1 MEKNNKVKK
10 EENKEKLTVEVSKT
24 PKKIEKV
31 VEQTAKK
38 ITEKVK
44 VKPQKTTKEKDSL
57 GTRSP
62 VKYPKKTTKLLIEE
76 NAFLQ
81 ALRSAG
87 GSANITPLYN
97 SFNKKPFPNHVP
109 SNLKT
114 ALRACGKKLAK
125 EKKVKAV
132 HLQGSRAFTFQLNNF
147 NNFKK

>member
-10 EENKEKLTVEVSKT
+10 EKNKEKLTVEVSKT

-31 VEQTAKK
+31 VEQTAKPK
-38 ITEKVK
+38 VEKVVEKVK
-44 VKPQKTTKEKDSL
+44 AKPQKTSKF
-57 GTRSP
+57 
-62 VKYPKKTTKLLIEE
+62 IINE